1 MLCSLVCKT
10 MKTFKQISIHLF
22 ILSFIVLPVFVY
34 AGPTPPAPTPSA
46 PTTIKIGIQNPFNCG
61 GQPDCTIMTLI
72 VAILEKIVMPI
83 AAVGVVMWIVYAG
96 FTFVTAQGV
105 PKKIEEA
112 KQRLLWSLV
121 GAGILLGAVAISKV
135 VESTVGALIAP

>member
-1 MLCSLVCKT
+1 LVFKSDNSISSIYSKLFGIIEALSSTDAQSLNDQLWKKGYYSREFTFREIGNDIKKT
-10 MKTFKQISIHLF
+10 KD
-22 ILSFIVLPVFVY
+22 
-34 AGPTPPAPTPSA
+34 A
-46 PTTIKIGIQNPFNCG
+46 IKIGIQNPFNCG

-112 KQRLLWSLV
+112 K
-121 GAGILLGAVAISKV
+121 
-135 VESTVGALIAP
+135 